1 VSARRS
7 FGGRGSRSRQR
18 LSRSRERAFRGAARL
33 SAAFAALA
41 LFSCGPPRIPEF
53 PLFEVAVPEPAEVE
67 EVIFLLGDAGNAE
80 WERSAL
86 LRDLSRRIE
95 YWSGAVARDSAVSVL
110 FLGDLVYPSGVH
122 DRTSP
127 SFEQDS
133 VRLWSQIR
141 LLSGPE
147 ARASEAI
154 GLFLTGNHDWG
165 NMQGPAGIERLE
177 NLAGQIQ
184 LAREGGLRV
193 KLVPDPGE
201 PGPEVIDLRTN
212 TRILAIDT
220 NWFLQSTSQ
229 RQRDEFLARVLT
241 ALEGAEDRH
250 VIMAAHHP
258 WASAGEHGVIQ
269 PVGEALGLVYLL
281 KKSGTLV
288 QDLNSPIYNEL
299 RARLRTA
306 FTAADRVP
314 LAYVAG
320 HDHSLQVIEGD
331 GDEFEPRF
339 QLVSG
344 AGSKATRIQEMEEL
358 KWGSP
363 HLGFMMLFL
372 LENEAAQLFVVA
384 TDSDVLLCPEE
395 PPERDTCLE
404 EETARFQLR
413 YSEMLASPAS
423 LPVDDSATTVPDSTR
438 GRGTGGAPPD
448 APPVPGGSHE

>member
-1 VSARRS
+1 MTGHRTGTPARAHTRPA
-7 FGGRGSRSRQR
+7 GEPPHG
-18 LSRSRERAFRGAARL
+18 GAAGL
-33 SAAFAALA
+33 AGALLA
-41 LFSCGPPRIPEF
+41 IGLLACTPPPIPDF
-53 PLFEVAVPEPAEVE
+53 PRFEVALPEPAEVE
-67 EVIFLLGDAGNAE
+67 EVLFLVGDAGAADG
-80 WERSAL
+80 ERSAI

-95 YWSGAVARDSAVSVL
+95 YWSGEIAEDSAVSVL

-122 DRTSP
+122 DRDSRH
-127 SFEQDS
+127 FEQDS
-133 VRLWSQIR
+133 ARLWNQID
-141 LLSGPE
+141 LVAGPE
-147 ARASEAI
+147 ARARGTV

-165 NMQGPAGIERLE
+165 NMQGSRGVRRLE
-177 NLAGQIQ
+177 NLAAQIQ
-184 LAREGGLRV
+184 LARDAGIRA
-193 KLVPDPGE
+193 KLVPDPGD

-229 RQRDEFLARVLT
+229 RRRDEFLTRVLT
-241 ALEGAEDRH
+241 ALEEAEDRH

-258 WASAGEHGVIQ
+258 WASAGQHGILT
-269 PVGEALGLVYLL
+269 PAGEALGLAYLL

-288 QDLNSPIYNEL
+288 QDLNSPIYTEL

-306 FTAADRVP
+306 FTAAGRVP

-331 GDEFEPRF
+331 GEEFEPRF

-344 AGSKATRIQEMEEL
+344 AGSKVTAIQQMDEL
-358 KWGSP
+358 KWGST
-363 HLGFMMLFL
+363 HLGYMMLFL
-372 LENEAAQLFVVA
+372 LEDGAAELFVVA
-384 TDSDVLLCPEE
+384 TDSDTLLCPEE

-423 LPVDDSATTVPDSTR
+423 LPVEDSAANVPDSTR
-438 GRGTGGAPPD
+438 DRGPAPGSPRPTG
-448 APPVPGGSHE
+448 VRHE

>member
-1 VSARRS
+1 MSARLLHEV
-7 FGGRGSRSRQR
+7 SRPV
-18 LSRSRERAFRGAARL
+18 AGPGAL
-33 SAAFAALA
+33 FTALA
-41 LFSCGPPRIPEF
+41 LVSCGPPPIPEF
-53 PLFEVAVPEPAEVE
+53 PRFEVAVPEPAEVE
-67 EVIFLLGDAGNAE
+67 EVLFLVGDAGNADR
-80 WERSAL
+80 ERSAL
-86 LRDLSRRIE
+86 LRDLARRIE

-122 DRTSP
+122 DRNSP

-133 VRLWSQIR
+133 TRLWSQIE
-141 LLSGPE
+141 LLAGPE
-147 ARASEAI
+147 ARSNEAI

-165 NMQGPAGIERLE
+165 NMQGAAGIERLE

-193 KLVPDPGE
+193 RLVPDPGD
-201 PGPEVIDLRTN
+201 PGPAVIDLRTN

-229 RQRDEFLARVLT
+229 RRRDEFLARVLT
-241 ALEGAEDRH
+241 ALEEAEDRH

-258 WASAGEHGVIQ
+258 WASAGEHGIIT
-269 PVGEALGLVYLL
+269 PAGEALGLVYLL

-288 QDLNSPIYNEL
+288 QDLNSPIYTEL

-331 GDEFEPRF
+331 GDAFEPRF

-344 AGSKATRIQEMEEL
+344 AGSKATAIQGMDEL
-358 KWGSP
+358 KWGSA
-363 HLGFMMLFL
+363 HLGYMMLFL
-372 LENEAAQLFVVA
+372 LEDEAAELFVVA
-384 TDSDVLLCPEE
+384 TDSDTLLCPED

-404 EETARFQLR
+404 DETARFQLR

-423 LPVDDSATTVPDSTR
+423 LPVEDSAS
-438 GRGTGGAPPD
+438 TGGD
-448 APPVPGGSHE
+448 APPSTAGGGS

>member
-1 VSARRS
+1 MKAPRRPRSASPDRR
-7 FGGRGSRSRQR
+7 
-18 LSRSRERAFRGAARL
+18 AAR
-33 SAAFAALA
+33 AARPVPRPASRITAMLAALA
-41 LFSCGPPRIPEF
+41 LSACGPPPTPDF
-53 PLFEVAVPEPAEVE
+53 PRFEVAVPDAAEVE
-67 EVIFLLGDAGNAE
+67 EVLFLLGDAGATDAQ
-80 WERSAL
+80 RSPI

-110 FLGDLVYPSGVH
+110 YLGDLVYPSGVH
-122 DRTSP
+122 DRDSP

-133 VRLWSQIR
+133 ARLWNQIN
-141 LLSGPE
+141 LLAGPE
-147 ARASEAI
+147 ARARGTV

-165 NMQGPAGIERLE
+165 NMQGPPGVRRLE
-177 NLAGQIQ
+177 NLAAQID
-184 LAREGGLRV
+184 LARADGIRA
-193 KLVPDPGE
+193 KLVPDPGS

-229 RQRDEFLARVLT
+229 RERDEFLIRVLT
-241 ALEGAEDRH
+241 AMEEAEDRH

-258 WASAGEHGVIQ
+258 WSSAGEHGIIQ
-269 PVGEALGLVYLL
+269 PVGQALGLVYLL

-288 QDLNSPIYNEL
+288 QDLNSPIYTEL

-306 FTAADRVP
+306 FTAADRTP

-331 GDEFEPRF
+331 PEAFEPRF

-344 AGSKATRIQEMEEL
+344 AGSKATAIQEMSAL
-358 KWGSP
+358 NWGSA
-363 HLGFMMLFL
+363 HLGYMMLFL
-372 LENEAAQLFVVA
+372 LKDEAAELFVVA

-395 PPERDTCLE
+395 PAELETCLA

-413 YSEMLASPAS
+413 YSQRLASPAS
-423 LPVDDSATTVPDSTR
+423 LPVEDSAANRRPPAAGGDGSDE
-438 GRGTGGAPPD
+438 GRRDPAAGGRSP
-448 APPVPGGSHE
+448 